1 MMTTRETNTTHD
13 HSPDDPQTTFTSR
26 IASVM
31 RRGNGRTGVLT
42 FLSNL
47 VRTPGECTQVWD
59 INNSQHSDTLMV
71 NIAESSNNNDS
82 LQNNAF
88 LRAHNAQYNSEGY
101 TIPDEI
107 GTDFDIY
114 DMELYDIGEGTYIV
128 SRADPN
134 NLSLIPMSGVQLE
147 GQYHA
152 HSFRSHVISHDRS
165 CVMCP

>member
-26 IASVM
+26 LASVM

-47 VRTPGECTQVWD
+47 VRTPGECTQVD

-71 NIAESSNNNDS
+71 NIAESNHNNDN

-101 TIPDEI
+101 SIPDEM
-107 GTDFDIY
+107 GTGFDIY
-114 DMELYDIGEGTYIV
+114 DMELCDIGEGT
-128 SRADPN
+128 
-134 NLSLIPMSGVQLE
+134 
-147 GQYHA
+147 
-152 HSFRSHVISHDRS
+152 
-165 CVMCP
+165 

>member
-71 NIAESSNNNDS
+71 NIAESNHNNDN
-82 LQNNAF
+82 LHNNAF
-88 LRAHNAQYNSEGY
+88 LRALMHN
-101 TIPDEI
+101 T
-107 GTDFDIY
+107 TVRV
-114 DMELYDIGEGTYIV
+114 IV
-128 SRADPN
+128 FLMKWALVLTSTTWN
-134 NLSLIPMSGVQLE
+134 YVT
-147 GQYHA
+147 
-152 HSFRSHVISHDRS
+152 
-165 CVMCP
+165 